1 MKKLQIL
8 IFCGS
13 SLLLSLGVAVLLYPH
28 ATIPQK
34 TLEFSKTPQDMEN
47 VPDIDLGNNFGLVS
61 VTELVGYYIDNPPQ
75 PATASSGAQHEQ
87 QFGGC

>member
-1 MKKLQIL
+1 MNKLQIL

-13 SLLLSLGVAVLLYPH
+13 SLLLSFGAAALLYPH

-34 TLEFSKTPQDMEN
+34 TLESAMKPQAMEDL
-47 VPDIDLGNNFGLVS
+47 PDINLGDNFGPVS
-61 VTELVGYYIDNPPQ
+61 VTDLVGYYIDHPPK
-75 PATASSGAQHEQ
+75 PVTSTAQREQ